1 MVRVTQYT
9 GVQTMMTPEGKV
21 KAKVKAVLDKRG
33 VYYFMPRGTAFGRA
47 GVPDIICCINGRFLA
62 IECKANGNK
71 PSALLVALFFYFYWS
86 NVKVQEH
93 ATLNSWLKNG
103 VIGAV
108 ITFIA
113 SEIIVGISSQLD
125 GSEAFIGQDSMDIL
139 VFSLYNATIGFA
151 IIFTLFSAILQ
162 LLSKNAKNIPFK
174 FYQV

>member
-1 MVRVTQYT
+1 MDTFIELFYFLVYNHDESNYYWHND
-9 GVQTMMTPEGKV
+9 GVECCLKV
-21 KAKVKAVLDKRG
+21 GFFTLIA
-33 VYYFMPRGTAFGRA
+33 
-47 GVPDIICCINGRFLA
+47 C
-62 IECKANGNK
+62 
-71 PSALLVALFFYFYWS
+71 ALLVALFFYFYWS